1 MAKARVGR
9 YRVWKKGP
17 SQPERIMDEIK
28 NQIIRDFGQPDVPSV
43 VKAAVKNYATDH
55 KIPLK
60 TAMNVLITEIGSYTE
75 MRKKLTKE
83 AARTRKKHKRQR
95 AVASTNNELPRGA
108 IYKKIQ
114 IVVGGAPGLG
124 HVRKPMRVK
133 SK

>member
-9 YRVWKKGP
+9 CRVWDKGP
-17 SQPERIMDEIK
+17 SHPVRIMAGIK
-28 NQIIRDFGQPDVPSV
+28 KQTIRDFGRPDVPSV
-43 VKAAVKNYATDH
+43 VKAAAKNYATDH
-55 KIPLK
+55 KISLK
-60 TAMNVLITEIGSYTE
+60 NALNVLITEIGSYE
-75 MRKKLTKE
+75 ELLNKLTKE
-83 AARTRKKHKRQR
+83 AALIRKKHKRQR
-95 AVASTNNELPRGA
+95 AVASTKNELPRGA

>member
-1 MAKARVGR
+1 
-9 YRVWKKGP
+9 
-17 SQPERIMDEIK
+17 MDEIK

-60 TAMNVLITEIGSYTE
+60 TALNVLITEIGSYKE
-75 MRKKLTKE
+75 LRKKLTKE